1 MAGDPRVCPFCGEPP
16 GSGVFCAACGRNLAQ
31 VEQLPTRAEWE
42 RARDADGSSSAP
54 APAAAVAAF
63 VAAMHAAG
71 DPGATRLPLA
81 EPGFLGRT
89 RHVDGWVVR
98 AAGHGE
104 ERREPGLFV
113 TLDGRLR
120 RLESSTRGLG
130 QRADV
135 TYLETVGPEA
145 GEPDDARRLAAE
157 LAAVLRAHGLDEP
170 SL

>member
-1 MAGDPRVCPFCGEPP
+1 MDADARVCPFCGEPP
-16 GSGVFCAACGRNLAQ
+16 GPGVFCAACGRNLAQ
-31 VEQLPTRAEWE
+31 VEQLPTRAAWQ
-42 RARDADGSSSAP
+42 RARDADGSPPPPSP
-54 APAAAVAAF
+54 ATAVAAF

-89 RHVDGWVVR
+89 RHVEGWVVR
-98 AAGHGE
+98 AA
-104 ERREPGLFV
+104 GLFV

-130 QRADV
+130 QRAEV
-135 TYLETVGPEA
+135 TYLETVGPETA
-145 GEPDDARRLAAE
+145 EPDDARRLATE
-157 LAAVLRAHGLDEP
+157 LTAVLHANGLEDA